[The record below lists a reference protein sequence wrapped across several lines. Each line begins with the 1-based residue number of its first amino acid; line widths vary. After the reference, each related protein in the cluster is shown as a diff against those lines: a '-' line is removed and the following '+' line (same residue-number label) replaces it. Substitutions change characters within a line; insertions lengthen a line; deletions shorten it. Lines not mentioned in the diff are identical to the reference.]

1 MPELPETTT
10 YQIRRLRR
18 TPTVFDDGKRIF
30 HQRLQVE
37 MQPGIGNAA
46 APTPTVLVRFSDTN
60 GKTWS
65 NTRELSPGSVGQ
77 FRRIMRLFG
86 LGSAYNRTYEIVVSD
101 PVAWAM
107 MQAFAELEPGT
118 H

>member
-1 MPELPETTT
+1 MALPETTT
-10 YQIRRLRR
+10 FPIRRLRR
-18 TPTVFDDGKRIF
+18 TPTVFNDGKRIF

-77 FRRIMRLFG
+77 FRRIMRLFA

-101 PVAWAM
+101 PVPWAIVQAWVDI
-107 MQAFAELEPGT
+107 EGGG